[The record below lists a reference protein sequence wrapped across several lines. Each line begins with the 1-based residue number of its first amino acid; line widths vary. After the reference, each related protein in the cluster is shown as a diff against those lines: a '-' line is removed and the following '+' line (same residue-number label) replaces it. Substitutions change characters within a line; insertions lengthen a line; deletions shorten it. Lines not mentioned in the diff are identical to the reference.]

1 MRVLMYRGRS
11 HQFLDQ
17 IAQFNSLEIHI
28 FGLMLLDSRIYG
40 RNSPTLKMHLSL
52 PQGPRRHSTGNSAS

>member
-1 MRVLMYRGRS
+1 MRVLMYRGRG

-17 IAQFNSLEIHI
+17 IAQFNSLEIHT

-40 RNSPTLKMHLSL
+40 SIAQL
-52 PQGPRRHSTGNSAS
+52 